1 MRLLASALCLLASL
15 LACNTLFPP
24 RPEVRWEADPNTL
37 VISADTCCGMLF
49 DPNGIPD
56 ARLWG
61 DGRLIWVE
69 YDGSKRRVVSAALT
83 AAEMTSL
90 LQIFVEAGFFGWKDY
105 YAPAEPIYDAPS
117 TCIHITLVGESK
129 SVCETVEGA
138 PKKFGELYANVTSG
152 AGVQG
157 TDYVPM
163 TGYLQS
169 TVWQVTDS
177 GPPAPEWPV
186 ESTGLSLKDALGGVW
201 VDGEALRIAW
211 ETVNAEP
218 LNSVVQEGDQFYTLI
233 LLIPNITRTAPPAPI
248 Q

>member
-105 YAPAEPIYDAPS
+105 YAP
-117 TCIHITLVGESK
+117 
-129 SVCETVEGA
+129 
-138 PKKFGELYANVTSG
+138 
-152 AGVQG
+152 
-157 TDYVPM
+157 
-163 TGYLQS
+163 
-169 TVWQVTDS
+169 
-177 GPPAPEWPV
+177 
-186 ESTGLSLKDALGGVW
+186 
-201 VDGEALRIAW
+201 
-211 ETVNAEP
+211 
-218 LNSVVQEGDQFYTLI
+218 
-233 LLIPNITRTAPPAPI
+233 
-248 Q
+248 